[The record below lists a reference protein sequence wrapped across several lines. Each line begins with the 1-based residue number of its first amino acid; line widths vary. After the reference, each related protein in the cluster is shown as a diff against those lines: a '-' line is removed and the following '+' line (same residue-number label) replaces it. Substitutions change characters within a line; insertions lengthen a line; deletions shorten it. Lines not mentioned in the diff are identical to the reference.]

1 MKQIALLF
9 AVVAAPAWS
18 QNALTLEDA
27 VRLALKQHPAIE
39 ASDAGVKAAAAKVE
53 QARSG
58 YLPKLNYSESW
69 QRSNNPVFVFSS
81 LLTQHQFTE
90 NNFAVGPLNR
100 PDAMNNFQSRLAVEQ
115 PIYDAGVTRK
125 AQRAAELG
133 RGMATEQSRR
143 TSMDVIAGVARSY
156 YGAVLAGEAL
166 KVAEEARK
174 SAEADLARAETIRA
188 AGMATDA
195 DVLSLRVHLAAVRE
209 QLIRRTNDVELSRAA
224 LNDALGA
231 PLSQRYDLT
240 TPLRPVPLSAVP
252 LEEYARRGLL
262 ERPELRQARLATQIG
277 ETQTALARSSLL
289 PMVFFQAA
297 FEADRQRF
305 VDRGGANWM
314 SAVGMRWN
322 LFNGGED
329 KARIEEARQQTRQAQ
344 AMARR
349 GESAV
354 RLQVESAY
362 LEWKAAQE
370 RIEVTSAA
378 VTAAEE
384 SLRITQ
390 NRYAN
395 GLATVTDLLRTETAL
410 LETRTRRLAAVH
422 DQRVAAAM
430 LELAA
435 GTLTAASDVLK

>member
-1 MKQIALLF
+1 MRQFALAL
-9 AVVAAPAWS
+9 AVVAAPGWG
-18 QNALTLEDA
+18 QTALTLEDA
-27 VRLALKQHPAIE
+27 VRLALKQNPAIE
-39 ASDAGVKAAAAKVE
+39 ASDAGVKAAATKIE
-53 QARSG
+53 QARAG

-69 QRSNNPVFVFSS
+69 QRGNNPVFVFSS
-81 LLTQHQFTE
+81 LLTQHQFSE
-90 NNFAVGPLNR
+90 NNFQIGALNR
-100 PDAMNNFQSRLAVEQ
+100 PDAMNNFQSRIAVEQ
-115 PIYDAGVTRK
+115 PLYDAGVTRK
-125 AQRAAELG
+125 ATRAAELG
-133 RGMATEQSRR
+133 RSVATEQSRR
-143 TSMDVIAGVARSY
+143 TSMEVIAGVARAY
-156 YGAVLAGEAL
+156 YGAVLASEAL

-174 SAEADLARAETIRA
+174 SAEADLARGETIRA
-188 AGMATDA
+188 AGMSTDA
-195 DVLSLRVHLAAVRE
+195 DVLSIRVHLAAVRE
-209 QLIRRTNDVELSRAA
+209 QLIRRSNDVQLARAA
-224 LNDALGA
+224 LNDSLGA
-231 PLSQRYDLT
+231 PLASRYDLT
-240 TPLRPVPLSAVP
+240 TPLQAIPLSALP
-252 LEEYARRGLL
+252 LEEYSKRGLL
-262 ERPELRQARLATQIG
+262 DRPELRQARLATQIG

-289 PMVFFQAA
+289 PTVFFQAA

-305 VDRGGANWM
+305 VDRGGANWI
-314 SAVGMRWN
+314 STVGMRWN

-329 KARIEEARQQTRQAQ
+329 KARIEEARQQTRQAR
-344 AMARR
+344 ALARR

-370 RIEVTSAA
+370 RIELASAT
-378 VTAAEE
+378 VSAAEE

-435 GTLTAASDVLK
+435 GTLNAASDVLK